1 MEITGRL
8 KRAAAVM
15 ISTAMIIGMCGNA
28 LAEETDSS
36 GGRETIAAEGINERN
51 EGGMAGEG
59 TGGMEAG
66 AAGANGAGA
75 NGAGDSTTESAGTE
89 TGVAG
94 TSQPGSGTGREMG
107 SETGGSGA
115 DSVSGAQDGG
125 SQEGSGGRVR
135 GKEDSNNPD
144 DGAPGSG
151 SLWVGEYEIFAPGG
165 SKDTLDVLRKGRQAK
180 VVVNV
185 RSNGIKTS
193 EVGKRGVTV
202 TKLSDSFRNGENPKV
217 KITSDKEDDLEFTV
231 TFTRLTYTGKGD
243 VLRLKVG
250 FKSSGIPSEQLE
262 VNISE
267 CEESAPRE
275 NGDTGSTT
283 GQPIIRV
290 RRISPQNPVGPGDHF
305 TLEVELEN
313 TSKDA
318 DIEDMVVNVS
328 PGSSLFIG
336 GDTNTRIVS
345 RLDTG
350 RAELVKFNLI
360 AGQDISGPSQLIDL
374 ELKYNYYSGG
384 QLTSAASVQKVLLP
398 VKGGTATGQPVL
410 LIDRGPMG
418 PVSSGQPFQ
427 ITLKLENTD
436 TVKGIRNLTATFEP
450 NDQISLLEATD
461 TRQIGDIG
469 PGQSVDVSVNLK
481 AGSELSSAASQ
492 LLGITLK
499 FDYDTDKG
507 TVQGTYSQRIV
518 VPTNGKTATPGAPTP
533 NIILT
538 NYTYGDKVS
547 AGQVF
552 RLNMEFMN
560 TSQVSPIENVVI
572 SLETGEGL
580 SINSSS
586 NTFYVPKMGPGEKK
600 AQQVDVQALFQTK
613 DSKVQSPKITI
624 SCKYEYIDK
633 TERKQSTAAETI
645 AVPVYQPDRFQ
656 VSPPSFVEEIR
667 QNEETTISLPYVNKG
682 RGQVYNVEASL
693 EGDIQ
698 VIDRSLNLGN
708 FDAGKSGTIDFIATP
723 KKAGTFEGRVKVTYE
738 DESMEIR
745 TMEIPVTFE
754 VKEGAAEETDGAD
767 MMDGEMDGGR
777 KMNWK
782 MMAGILT
789 AALVSGILW
798 IKRKKAKGLKDRN
811 RCQEQNGWEE
821 LEDGQNLE
829 GWDEL
834 EDSRDQPS
842 ENEEDKT

>member
-94 TSQPGSGTGREMG
+94 TSQPGSEPGREMG

-384 QLTSAASVQKVLLP
+384 QLTSAASVQ
-398 VKGGTATGQPVL
+398 
-410 LIDRGPMG
+410 
-418 PVSSGQPFQ
+418 
-427 ITLKLENTD
+427 
-436 TVKGIRNLTATFEP
+436 
-450 NDQISLLEATD
+450 
-461 TRQIGDIG
+461 
-469 PGQSVDVSVNLK
+469 
-481 AGSELSSAASQ
+481 
-492 LLGITLK
+492 
-499 FDYDTDKG
+499 
-507 TVQGTYSQRIV
+507 
-518 VPTNGKTATPGAPTP
+518 
-533 NIILT
+533 
-538 NYTYGDKVS
+538 
-547 AGQVF
+547 
-552 RLNMEFMN
+552 
-560 TSQVSPIENVVI
+560 
-572 SLETGEGL
+572 
-580 SINSSS
+580 
-586 NTFYVPKMGPGEKK
+586 
-600 AQQVDVQALFQTK
+600 
-613 DSKVQSPKITI
+613 
-624 SCKYEYIDK
+624 
-633 TERKQSTAAETI
+633 
-645 AVPVYQPDRFQ
+645 
-656 VSPPSFVEEIR
+656 
-667 QNEETTISLPYVNKG
+667 
-682 RGQVYNVEASL
+682 
-693 EGDIQ
+693 
-698 VIDRSLNLGN
+698 
-708 FDAGKSGTIDFIATP
+708 
-723 KKAGTFEGRVKVTYE
+723 
-738 DESMEIR
+738 
-745 TMEIPVTFE
+745 
-754 VKEGAAEETDGAD
+754 
-767 MMDGEMDGGR
+767 
-777 KMNWK
+777 
-782 MMAGILT
+782 
-789 AALVSGILW
+789 
-798 IKRKKAKGLKDRN
+798 
-811 RCQEQNGWEE
+811 RCFC
-821 LEDGQNLE
+821 L
-829 GWDEL
+829 
-834 EDSRDQPS
+834 
-842 ENEEDKT
+842 